1 MLSSVPPCLQAKR
14 RVESSADPFERE
26 ADRMAHAITGS
37 AAPAFGA
44 GAPWAPRG
52 AEHGRSEP
60 LPTSVRAQM
69 EPRFGVDFSAVRI
82 HADTHAAI
90 EVRKV
95 GAQAFTLGRDIY
107 FDAGQYRPHASS
119 GRWLL
124 AHELTHVVQQGGG
137 TDGTRHPGAGPISRA
152 PYNHL
157 QRRTAAPIR
166 SDATRT
172 FTYPLEVYTVDPQ
185 SLAEAQAV
193 RDTLNA
199 FEGTILDYDTMQ
211 AYTVR
216 FHVRVF
222 PPPDPDVL
230 EKEMGIRLHY
240 RIGKKRLKKRA
251 YQRAAQRHWVKV
263 LSQSGNRQNLYLG
276 QNRPVAETKQ
286 YIESSAAGSRSQLE
300 SDTIRHYRQQIQQA
314 EKAGLTD
321 EAERLRGEYHQTLA
335 ELRTGEASVQARLD
349 DPEGIQG
356 SLGSTFPGG
365 VIQMRKPVG
374 SPGTDAYQHNDRLHE
389 FMHLL
394 GRAEDPKTLEQTVM
408 SYPFL
413 NKRKATDDVLTPQPA
428 DVEGLVRQDN
438 PPPPSP

>member
-1 MLSSVPPCLQAKR
+1 
-14 RVESSADPFERE
+14 
-26 ADRMAHAITGS
+26 MARAITGGS
-37 AAPAFGA
+37 VPAHDAATQMAASGEDA
-44 GAPWAPRG
+44 LRAV
-52 AEHGRSEP
+52 P
-60 LPTSVRAQM
+60 LPAALRAQM
-69 EPRFGVDFSAVRI
+69 ELRFGVDFSAVRI
-82 HADTHAAI
+82 HADAHAAR
-90 EVRKV
+90 EARKV
-95 GAQAFTLGRDIY
+95 DAQAFTLGRDIY
-107 FDAGQYRPHASS
+107 FGAGQYQPHAAS

-137 TDGTRHPGAGPISRA
+137 TRSTPHVSSGPISRA
-152 PYNHL
+152 PSTQL

-166 SDATRT
+166 SDTTQT
-172 FTYPLEVYTVDPQ
+172 FTYPLDVYTVDAQ

-199 FEGTILDYDTMQ
+199 FQGTILDYDTMQ
-211 AYTVR
+211 QYTVR

-240 RIGKKRLKKRA
+240 RVGKKRLKNRA

-263 LSQSGNRQNLYLG
+263 LSQPGNRQNLYLG

-286 YIESSAAGSRSQLE
+286 YIEDSAAGSRTQLE
-300 SDTIRHYRQQIQQA
+300 SDTIRQYRQDIQQA

-321 EAERLRGEYHQTLA
+321 EAERLRTEYHQKLA
-335 ELRTGEASVQARLD
+335 ELRAGETSVQARLD

-356 SLGSTFPGG
+356 SLGSSFPGG

-374 SPGTDAYQHNDRLHE
+374 SPGTEAYQHNVRLHE

-394 GRAEDPKTLEQTVM
+394 GRSKDPKTLEQTVM

-413 NKRKATDDVLTPQPA
+413 NKRKATDEVLTPQPA

-438 PPPPSP
+438 PPPPP

>member
-1 MLSSVPPCLQAKR
+1 
-14 RVESSADPFERE
+14 
-26 ADRMAHAITGS
+26 MAHAITGGP
-37 AAPAFGA
+37 APAFDTVA
-44 GAPWAPRG
+44 QLAPHG
-52 AEHGRSEP
+52 AENVRSAP
-60 LPTSVRAQM
+60 LPTFLRAQM

-82 HADTHAAI
+82 HADAHAAI
-90 EVRKV
+90 EARKV
-95 GAQAFTLGRDIY
+95 DARAFTLGRDIY
-107 FDAGQYRPHASS
+107 FDAGQYRPDASG

-137 TDGTRHPGAGPISRA
+137 TDGTRHAGAGPISRA
-152 PYNHL
+152 PSKHL
-157 QRRTAAPIR
+157 QRRTAAPLR

-172 FTYPLEVYTVDPQ
+172 FTYPLEVYTVDAQ
-185 SLAEAQAV
+185 SLSEAQAV

-211 AYTVR
+211 EYTVR

-230 EKEMGIRLHY
+230 EQEMGIRLHY
-240 RIGKKRLKKRA
+240 RVGKKRLKKRA

-263 LSQSGNRQNLYLG
+263 LSQPGNRQNLYLG

-286 YIESSAAGSRSQLE
+286 YIESSAAGSRSRLE
-300 SDTIRHYRQQIQQA
+300 SDTIRQYRQQIQQA

-321 EAERLRGEYHQTLA
+321 EADRLRTEYHQKLA

-356 SLGSTFPGG
+356 SLGSSFPGG

-374 SPGTDAYQHNDRLHE
+374 SPGTEAYQHNVRLHE

-413 NKRKATDDVLTPQPA
+413 NKRKATDEVLTPQPA
-428 DVEGLVRQDN
+428 DIEGLVRQDN